1 MTGTIVAPVSTFKA
15 GVCRTMSRSNKSWG
29 RVHADHVRRTGL
41 AKEET
46 FITSDQHLVLLNLK
60 GNSERGEYFLDGK
73 PASFIQRRPGSVLFI
88 PAGCNWKGWEI
99 GASSAAYLSISID
112 PNLVTE
118 LLARGTSYKQHALD
132 PDLGCEDPVLMNA
145 ARGIGSEIQDQN
157 PLSTLLVESYV
168 ATLFAQLLRKQRYVP
183 AARKTGGLA
192 PKILNRVVE
201 KIDDELTDELS
212 LSQLSELAGLSIP
225 HFCRAF
231 KKTVGCPP
239 YSFIV
244 RRRIDRAK
252 EFLRH
257 STMSVTDIAL
267 ACGFSSSSHFANTF
281 RREAGM
287 PPLAY
292 RTILDGDRTRHFS

>member
-1 MTGTIVAPVSTFKA
+1 MTGEFIAPVATFKA
-15 GVCRTMSRSNKSWG
+15 GSCRTISRDNRSWG
-29 RVHADHVRRTGL
+29 RVQADHVRRTGL

-46 FITSDQHLVLLNLK
+46 SITSHQHLVLLNLK

-73 PASFIQRRPGSVLFI
+73 PASFVRRRPGSILFI
-88 PAGCNWKGWEI
+88 PAGCHWKGWEI

-112 PNLVTE
+112 PAMVTE
-118 LLARGTSYKQHALD
+118 FLDRGSARLHPSLS

-145 ARGIGSEIQDQN
+145 ARGIGAEIRDRN

-168 ATLFAQLLRKQRYVP
+168 ATIFAQLVRKQRYVP
-183 AARKTGGLA
+183 AVRKAGGLT
-192 PKILNRVVE
+192 PTSLNRVME
-201 KIDDELTDELS
+201 KIEEDLAVKLS
-212 LSQLSELAGLSIP
+212 LSQLAELAGLSVP

-231 KKTVGCPP
+231 KRTIGCPP
-239 YSFIV
+239 YAFVV

-257 STMSVTDIAL
+257 SDISITGIAL
-267 ACGFSSSSHFANTF
+267 DCGFSSSSHFTNAF

-287 PPLAY
+287 SPLAY
-292 RTILDGDRTRHFS
+292 RGAF